1 MDATTTTTPT
11 TASSSINVNGLLQLV
26 GIISR
31 EPNNSNSC
39 CNSNVLW
46 QQPQQPQLHQVLP
59 LGKPPTPVMPLDN
72 IMSMTN
78 DVTVTTT
85 TPASCSSAVTG
96 MVPREFLLLLQ
107 QQQQQQQCITSTST
121 APTTATA
128 TTTTGEQPGE
138 QNLFKF
144 PFKLHHLLNEAD
156 RCGFDRIISWIP
168 TGDGFRVHDPKT
180 FAKLIMPRYFEM
192 SHYKSF
198 QRQLSLYSF
207 KRSSEGVH
215 RGKKSD
221 RDAFFVLVAIIYH

>member
-1 MDATTTTTPT
+1 LSHHHIVIITLHHVMDTTTTT
-11 TASSSINVNGLLQLV
+11 AAAASSSSSINVNDLLQLV
-26 GIISR
+26 GIISQ

-59 LGKPPTPVMPLDN
+59 LGLPPTPVMPLDN
-72 IMSMTN
+72 NIMSMTN
-78 DVTVTTT
+78 DVIVTTTT

-107 QQQQQQQCITSTST
+107 QPQCTTSTST
-121 APTTATA
+121 ATAPTTS
-128 TTTTGEQPGE
+128 TTTTGEQ
-138 QNLFKF
+138 NVFKF

-156 RCGFDRIISWIP
+156 RCGFDRTISWIP

-207 KRSSEGVH
+207 KRSPEGVH
-215 RGKKSD
+215 RGKKK
-221 RDAFFVLVAIIYH
+221 